1 MNLFWGPPNSLNLPL
16 ADLTSGDRGAA
27 LNAGEVPTPCSPV
40 AGSLLEYT
48 TFSGHSMLSC
58 C

>member
-1 MNLFWGPPNSLNLPL
+1 MNLLGPPNSLNLPL

-48 TFSGHSMLSC
+48 TFTGHSMPSC